1 MQRRTERGREGCLPE
16 SYERIPAVVRTLLYL
31 LKGSEKS
38 YSGSLYFLDIN
49 NRHWNTPW
57 VENGSNFDILRFDAN
72 RDSIDTNPM
81 AGHASGIDIHPYNIA
96 LAMLIAF

>member
-1 MQRRTERGREGCLPE
+1 MPD
-16 SYERIPAVVRTLLYL
+16 I